1 MLRPVS
7 DALHGYL
14 EANKQRCVR
23 ELVELC
29 AIPCEASDPA
39 ALDAAATW
47 CRDRLASAGCSAR
60 ILRVVDA
67 PALVVGETG
76 SGKRTLVG
84 VQHYDVQP
92 AVPLALWQT
101 PPYEPA
107 VRDRAVDAR
116 GGHDHK
122 GHPLLPIPAIETHRA
137 GLRALAIQI

>member
-1 MLRPVS
+1 
-7 DALHGYL
+7 
-14 EANKQRCVR
+14 
-23 ELVELC
+23 LC

-60 ILRVVDA
+60 ILRVAGA

-107 VRDRAVDAR
+107 VRDGAVYASGWDGDEGGRSAWTR
-116 GGHDHK
+116 GGT
-122 GHPLLPIPAIETHRA
+122 AWVA
-137 GLRALAIQI
+137 